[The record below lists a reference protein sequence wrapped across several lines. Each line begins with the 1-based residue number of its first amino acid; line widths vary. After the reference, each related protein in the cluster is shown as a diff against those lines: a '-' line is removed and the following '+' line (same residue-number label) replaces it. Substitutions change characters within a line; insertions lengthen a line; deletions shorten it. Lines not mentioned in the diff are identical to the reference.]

1 MSLTSQ
7 PYPESYYAATRNQDP
22 GYPVLEGDIDTDV
35 CICGGGF
42 TGVATALSL
51 VERGYSVVLLEQNR
65 IGWGASGR
73 NGGQVIGGFS
83 GEALMA
89 KRLGPQVADLV
100 WDIGWRGNT
109 IIAERVQKY
118 AIDCD
123 FKYGYM
129 DVALKPRHM
138 RAFESYHEELLRR
151 GFGDDVRMVAR
162 DEMRTVLG
170 SDAYIG
176 GLINRRS
183 GHLHPLNLCL
193 GEARAAAGLGVRLF
207 EGSEVLAIEHG
218 PRPVV
223 RTATGKV
230 RADTVVLAGNAY
242 QQLETRHLSGQVFP
256 AGSYIIATE
265 PLSESLAREL
275 NPLDMAFCDPNH
287 VLDYFR
293 LSADRRLLFGG
304 RCNYSGRV
312 PASIRRSIEPRMH
325 KVFPQ
330 LRGTRIDYEWGGNIG
345 IVVNRVPVIGR
356 LRDNVYYSLGYSG
369 HGVNMTHAAGE
380 ILADAIGGTLE
391 KLDLFERV
399 GHWRIPLGQALGGQL
414 VALGMLYYR
423 LRDRL

>member
-1 MSLTSQ
+1 
-7 PYPESYYAATRNQDP
+7 
-22 GYPVLEGDIDTDV
+22 
-35 CICGGGF
+35 
-42 TGVATALSL
+42 
-51 VERGYSVVLLEQNR
+51 
-65 IGWGASGR
+65 
-73 NGGQVIGGFS
+73 
-83 GEALMA
+83 
-89 KRLGPQVADLV
+89 
-100 WDIGWRGNT
+100 
-109 IIAERVQKY
+109 
-118 AIDCD
+118 
-123 FKYGYM
+123 
-129 DVALKPRHM
+129 
-138 RAFESYHEELLRR
+138 
-151 GFGDDVRMVAR
+151 AR
-162 DEMRTVLG
+162 
-170 SDAYIG
+170 
-176 GLINRRS
+176 
-183 GHLHPLNLCL
+183 
-193 GEARAAAGLGVRLF
+193 
-207 EGSEVLAIEHG
+207 
-218 PRPVV
+218 
-223 RTATGKV
+223 
-230 RADTVVLAGNAY
+230 
-242 QQLETRHLSGQVFP
+242 
-256 AGSYIIATE
+256 
-265 PLSESLAREL
+265 REL